1 MTTRFTQRAPLLL
14 FQVEPASSRHDCEWS
29 YEGSSGRVR
38 NGVVFHA
45 QSDTTGTF
53 LTNKKRR
60 WVVLAIRGSTS
71 FSDHSTNMAF
81 DHVDCR
87 VPGATAAGCLTHR
100 GFQHVWSPSP
110 LLLQPPA
117 SNSLTPDT
125 VTLDANQAYDSI
137 AEGVVRTARSLFATD
152 QYDRM
157 FITGHSLGAALATHA
172 ALELTFAMGP
182 HSHSKLGTYSSSVVP
197 LTGLS

>member
-1 MTTRFTQRAPLLL
+1 MITLFTQRAPLLL

-110 LLLQPPA
+110 PCCYLQQATLSRLTRLP
-117 SNSLTPDT
+117 SLT
-125 VTLDANQAYDSI
+125 QAYDSI

-182 HSHSKLGTYSSSVVP
+182 NSHSKLGTYSSSFVT